1 MSALAALQLLLLAGL
16 LFTSLA
22 GLLVSAAVPLVLSRT
37 EHWEPL
43 RRHRALFLLSTSPV
57 LIAQASVLA
66 VIAPSL
72 LSLLWPELDHCL
84 AHGDHHVHLCWF
96 HLPAQVGRWWSW
108 LPLLAGL
115 CWLVCQSVSSAL
127 ALYRAS
133 RCIAGLKAF
142 DAGELEPG
150 ARLLALELPLCVLA
164 GLFRPT
170 ILLSRGL
177 LAQLSPQQLAV
188 VLHHERA
195 HAARHDILRSLAARA
210 GASFLYPAARARLL
224 QALELAS
231 EQCCDE
237 QAALR
242 MRDRVCV
249 AETIVRVER
258 ALQRAVTTAVPLT
271 ASFGGPTVVARVTAL
286 LDGPKPPGSIILVA
300 LPLTLL
306 LLTVL
311 ASSASLHH
319 LTESLL
325 GLILH

>member
-1 MSALAALQLLLLAGL
+1 MSGLAALQLLLLAGL
-16 LFTSLA
+16 LFTVLA
-22 GLLVSAAVPLVLSRT
+22 GLLVSAATPLVLARI

-57 LIAQASVLA
+57 LIALASLLA
-66 VIAPSL
+66 VLAPSL
-72 LSLLWPELDHCL
+72 LSLLWPEWDHCL

-96 HLPAQVGRWWSW
+96 HLPTRVGRWWSW
-108 LPLLAGL
+108 LPLIGGL
-115 CWLVCQSVSSAL
+115 CWLGHRVSSSLL

-133 RCIAGLKAF
+133 RCIARLRAF
-142 DAGELEPG
+142 DAGEIEPG
-150 ARLLALELPLCVLA
+150 ARLLALELPLCLLA

-170 ILLSRGL
+170 ILVSRGL
-177 LAQLSPQQLAV
+177 LAQLSPRQLAV

-195 HAARHDILRSLAARA
+195 HAARRDILRNLVARA
-210 GASFLYPAARARLL
+210 SASFIQPAARARLV

-242 MRDRVCV
+242 VSDRLCV
-249 AETIVRVER
+249 AETIVRIER
-258 ALQRAVTTAVPLT
+258 ALHEGPSSSVPFTAG
-271 ASFGGPTVVARVTAL
+271 FGGPAVVARVTAL
-286 LDGPKPPGSIILVA
+286 LALPKPSGSIAPLL
-300 LPLTLL
+300 LPLALL
-306 LLTVL
+306 LLALL
-311 ASSASLHH
+311 AASAPLHH